1 MNEHNRTETAKLAS
15 GAKWVI
21 RQLLLEVET
30 RDTEIELYDAVP
42 GGYVVFYKLL
52 SGEDAVVSEF
62 ANKLNVKKQGNR
74 LEVRHE

>member
-1 MNEHNRTETAKLAS
+1 MTEHNRKETAKLTS

-30 RDTEIELYDAVP
+30 RDTEVELYDAVP
-42 GGYVVFYKLL
+42 GGYVIFYKLL
-52 SGEDAVVSEF
+52 SGEDAVVSEY
-62 ANKLNVKKQGNR
+62 ANKLNIQKQGNR